1 MFYNFFHRTNY
12 VFKEMEKTIV
22 LVGLMGAGKS
32 TIGKRLAKTLGIE
45 FRDSDDEISEAAG
58 CSISDLFYI
67 HGEAIFRDLEKRVL
81 TRLLTDGVPKVL
93 ATGGGAWMNG
103 EIRALTAKHARSV
116 WLKAQLSV
124 LVDRVSRRN
133 TRPLLEQDDKEAILS
148 KMMDER
154 YPFYTE
160 ADVTIDSDSGN
171 HELIVNA
178 ILRSLGHESRHH
190 QMRGEEWMQKQL

>member
-1 MFYNFFHRTNY
+1 
-12 VFKEMEKTIV
+12 MEKTIV

-67 HGEAIFRDLEKRVL
+67 HGESIFRDLEKRVL

-93 ATGGGAWMNG
+93 ATGGGAWMNA
-103 EIRALTAKHARSV
+103 EIRTLTAKHARSV

-133 TRPLLEQDDKEAILS
+133 TRPLLEQGDKEAILS

-171 HELIVNA
+171 HELIVTA
-178 ILRSLGHESRHH
+178 ILRALGHESRRYTGH
-190 QMRGEEWMQKQL
+190 GEEWMQKQFNN

>member
-1 MFYNFFHRTNY
+1 
-12 VFKEMEKTIV
+12 MEKTIV

-81 TRLLTDGVPKVL
+81 TRLLTDNIPKVL
-93 ATGGGAWMNG
+93 ATGGGAWMN
-103 EIRALTAKHARSV
+103 EDIRTLTAKHARSV
-116 WLKAQLSV
+116 WLKAELSV
-124 LVDRVSRRN
+124 LVERVSKRN
-133 TRPLLEQDDKEAILS
+133 TRPLLEQGDKQAILS
-148 KMMDER
+148 KMMEER
-154 YPFYTE
+154 YPFYAR

-171 HELIVNA
+171 HELIVSS
-178 ILRSLGHESRHH
+178 IMRSLAPEVRHFQH
-190 QMRGEEWMQKQL
+190 HGGEWVH